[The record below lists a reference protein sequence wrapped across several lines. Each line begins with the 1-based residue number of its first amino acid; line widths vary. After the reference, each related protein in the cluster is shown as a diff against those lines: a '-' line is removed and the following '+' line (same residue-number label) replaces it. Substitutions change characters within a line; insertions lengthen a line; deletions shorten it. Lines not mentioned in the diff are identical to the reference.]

1 MRVVGPSALTV
12 AFGMVMPTI
21 VVTDSSRTAGFVLE
35 LEVPAG
41 LVGV

>member
-21 VVTDSSRTAGFVLE
+21 VVTDSSRIPGFVLE
-35 LEVPAG
+35 LEETGGLAG
-41 LVGV
+41 V